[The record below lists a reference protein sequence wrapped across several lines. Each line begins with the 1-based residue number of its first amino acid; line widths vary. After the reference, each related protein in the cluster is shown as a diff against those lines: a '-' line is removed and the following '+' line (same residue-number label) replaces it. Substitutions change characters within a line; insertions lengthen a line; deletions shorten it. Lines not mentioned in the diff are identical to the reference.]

1 MLSVECLPSLYWTK
15 NGKNNT
21 LKILF
26 LVDAIGTNL
35 KTRYF
40 FALMSQIECW
50 SFPN

>member
-26 LVDAIGTNL
+26 LVDGIGTNL
-35 KTRYF
+35 KLELPELIALF
-40 FALMSQIECW
+40 FG
-50 SFPN
+50 F